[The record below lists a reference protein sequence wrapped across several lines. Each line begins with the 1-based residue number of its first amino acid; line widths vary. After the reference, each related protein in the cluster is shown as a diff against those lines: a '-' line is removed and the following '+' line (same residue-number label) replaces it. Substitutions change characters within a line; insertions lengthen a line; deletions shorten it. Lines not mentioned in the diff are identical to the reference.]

1 MPSKRIG
8 IFINL
13 CSMISA
19 IVLAA
24 GLSARMEGKN
34 KMLLPFNGKTVIE
47 KVVENITASGVG
59 EVIVVTGRDALT
71 VHDLLQYS
79 SLKIIYNN
87 DFADGMT
94 TSIQQGIYA
103 ANGDGYMICLGDMP
117 FITPEEYRKLND
129 SFEEQRRMNE
139 ACICIAEYQ
148 NQKGN
153 PVIFS
158 SFYKKQIL
166 DHSSMEGCKG
176 VVQANKENVF
186 VVEMVLG
193 NILKDID
200 TLTDYNEAIS

>member
-1 MPSKRIG
+1 
-8 IFINL
+8 
-13 CSMISA
+13 MISA

-34 KMLLPFNGKTVIE
+34 KMLLPFDGKTVIE
-47 KVVENITASGVG
+47 KVVANIIASGII

-71 VHDLLQYS
+71 VHDLLQHS
-79 SLKIIYNN
+79 PVKIIYNN

-117 FITPEEYRKLND
+117 FITSQEYRKLYT
-129 SFEEQRRMNE
+129 SFEEQRRTNE
-139 ACICIAEYQ
+139 ACICIAEYK

-158 SFYKKQIL
+158 AFYKKQIL
-166 DHSSMEGCKG
+166 DHTNMEGCKEI
-176 VVQANKENVF
+176 VQANKENVYPI
-186 VVEMVLG
+186 EMSTN
-193 NILKDID
+193 NILRDID
-200 TLTDYNEAIS
+200 TLEDYGNAIS

>member
-1 MPSKRIG
+1 
-8 IFINL
+8 
-13 CSMISA
+13 MISA

-34 KMLLPFNGKTVIE
+34 KMLLPFDGKTVIE
-47 KVVENITASGVG
+47 KVVANIIASGIG

-79 SLKIIYNN
+79 PVKIIYNN

-117 FITPEEYRKLND
+117 FITSQEYRKLCT
-129 SFEEQRRMNE
+129 SFEEQRRTNE
-139 ACICIAEYQ
+139 ACISIAEYK

-166 DHSSMEGCKG
+166 DHPNMDGCKEI
-176 VVQANKENVF
+176 VQDNKENVF
-186 VVEMVLG
+186 VVEMASG

-200 TLTDYNEAIS
+200 TLEDYNEAIS